1 MTAALVGF
9 AILLAISFTG
19 IPLAFATLI
28 VGFVGFAL
36 SRGFDSAVAMAG
48 QQIAEMIISPNLV
61 VVPIFILMGEFIRR
75 GGIADELYDF
85 GNALVGK
92 LPGGLAMS
100 TVIACGAFS
109 AVCGSSVATAA
120 TMTKVAMP
128 PMRRYGYH
136 DSLSAGTI
144 AAGGTLGILIPP
156 SIPMVIYCIFA
167 REDIGRMFM
176 AGVVP
181 GLLMMLAFMTTIG
194 IWVKLRPD
202 TAPDAETMSWSQRL
216 AAMKST
222 WGFVTLFGVV
232 LGGIYLGVFTP
243 TEAASVGALGAWL
256 FSFARGGMRRWVDYR
271 EVIGGAVGI
280 SASVFAIA
288 SCALVFSQF
297 INVTGLPYVV
307 LNLVQSMNLSG
318 TSLVIAIGVLCILM
332 GMVFE
337 ALGILVLIVPM
348 FLPSL
353 QGQGVDMIWFGIIV
367 IILIELGLIT
377 PPVGVNVFTVKAA
390 RPDLKLTDIFI
401 GVGPFVLAMM
411 VTAVLILLFP
421 AIAVG
426 LPNLMR

>member
-1 MTAALVGF
+1 MTAALIGF
-9 AILLAISFTG
+9 AILIALSLTG
-19 IPLAFATLI
+19 IPLAFATLL
-28 VGFVGFAL
+28 VGFSGFWWARGWESAIAMSCQQL
-36 SRGFDSAVAMAG
+36 S
-48 QQIAEMIISPNLV
+48 EMFVNPNLV
-61 VVPIFILMGEFIRR
+61 VVPIFVLMGEFIRR
-75 GGIADELYDF
+75 GRIAEELYDF
-85 GNALVGK
+85 GNAIVGG
-92 LPGGLAMS
+92 LRGGLAMS
-100 TVIACGAFS
+100 TVMACGAFA

-181 GLLMMLAFMTTIG
+181 GALMMLTFMITIG
-194 IWVKLRPD
+194 LWVRLSPT
-202 TAPDAETMSWSQRL
+202 TAPAGISMAWDKRL
-216 AAMKST
+216 AALKRT
-222 WGFVTLFGVV
+222 WAFVMLFATV

-243 TEAASVGALGAWL
+243 TEAASVGALGAWIFA
-256 FSFARGGMRRWVDYR
+256 FSRGSMRTWVEYR

-280 SASVFAIA
+280 SATIFAIA

-297 INVTGLPYVV
+297 INVTGMPYAM
-307 LNLVQSMNLSG
+307 LDLVQHWELSG
-318 TSLVIAIGVLCILM
+318 ISLVLAIGGLCIML

-348 FLPSL
+348 FLPTL
-353 QGQGVDMIWFGIIV
+353 QAQGIDLIWFGIIV

-390 RPDLKLTDIFI
+390 RPDLKLTHIFI
-401 GVGPFVLAMM
+401 GVAPFVLAMLI
-411 VTAVLILLFP
+411 TAGLIIAFP
-421 AIAVG
+421 DIAVG

>member
-1 MTAALVGF
+1 MTAALIGF
-9 AILLAISFTG
+9 ACLLALSFTG
-19 IPLAFATLI
+19 VSLAFATLL
-28 VGFVGFAL
+28 VGFLGFWFI
-36 SRGFDSAVAMAG
+36 RGWESSIAMSG
-48 QQIAEMIISPNLV
+48 QQIAEMIANPNLV

-75 GGIADELYDF
+75 GKIADELYEF
-85 GNALVGK
+85 GNALVGW
-92 LPGGLAMS
+92 LRGGLAMS
-100 TVIACGAFS
+100 TVLACGAFS

-181 GLLMMLAFMTTIG
+181 GLLMMVSFMITIG
-194 IWVKLRPD
+194 IWVKFQPSIAPEG
-202 TAPDAETMSWSQRL
+202 TAMAWAQRI
-216 AAMKST
+216 AALKKT
-222 WGFVTLFGVV
+222 WAFIALFAVV

-243 TEAASVGALGAWL
+243 TEAASVGAIGAFL
-256 FSFARGGMRRWVDYR
+256 FAFARGAMRTRKEYL
-271 EVIGGAVGI
+271 EVMGGAVGI
-280 SASVFAIA
+280 SASIFAIA

-297 INVTGLPYVV
+297 VNVTGMPYAV
-307 LNLVQSMNLSG
+307 LELVNHWELSG
-318 TSLVIAIGVLCILM
+318 MQLVLAIGLLCVIL

-348 FLPSL
+348 FLPTL
-353 QGQGVDMIWFGIIV
+353 QAQGIDLIWFGVIV

-390 RPDLKLTDIFI
+390 RPDLKLMHIFV
-401 GVGPFVLAMM
+401 GVAPFVVAML
-411 VTAVLILLFP
+411 VTAGLILAFP
-421 AIAVG
+421 WIATG

>member
-1 MTAALVGF
+1 MTAALIGF
-9 AILLAISFTG
+9 AILIALSLTG
-19 IPLAFATLI
+19 IPLAFATLL
-28 VGFVGFAL
+28 VGFSGFWWA
-36 SRGFDSAVAMAG
+36 RGWESAIAMSG
-48 QQIAEMIISPNLV
+48 QQLSEMFVNPNLV
-61 VVPIFILMGEFIRR
+61 VVPIFVLMGEFIRR
-75 GGIADELYDF
+75 GRIAEELYDF
-85 GNALVGK
+85 GNAIVGG
-92 LPGGLAMS
+92 LRGGLAMS
-100 TVIACGAFS
+100 TVMACGAFA

-181 GLLMMLAFMTTIG
+181 GALMMLTFMITIG
-194 IWVKLRPD
+194 LWVRLSPT
-202 TAPDAETMSWSQRL
+202 TAPAGISMAWDKRL
-216 AAMKST
+216 AALKRT
-222 WGFVTLFGVV
+222 WAFVMLFATV

-243 TEAASVGALGAWL
+243 TEAASVGALGAWIFA
-256 FSFARGGMRRWVDYR
+256 FSRGSMRTWVEYR

-280 SASVFAIA
+280 SATIFAIA

-297 INVTGLPYVV
+297 INVTGMPYAM
-307 LNLVQSMNLSG
+307 LDLVQHWELSG
-318 TSLVIAIGVLCILM
+318 ISLVLAIGGLCIML

-348 FLPSL
+348 FLPTL
-353 QGQGVDMIWFGIIV
+353 QAQGIDLIWFGIIV

-390 RPDLKLTDIFI
+390 RPDLKLTHIFI
-401 GVGPFVLAMM
+401 GVAPFVLAMLI
-411 VTAVLILLFP
+411 TAGLIIAFP
-421 AIAVG
+421 DIAVG

>member
-1 MTAALVGF
+1 MTAALIGF
-9 AILLAISFTG
+9 AILIALSFTG
-19 IPLAFATLI
+19 ISLAFATLL
-28 VGFVGFAL
+28 VGFIGFW
-36 SRGFDSAVAMAG
+36 SIRGLESSIAMSG
-48 QQIAEMIISPNLV
+48 QQIAEMIVNPNLV
-61 VVPIFILMGEFIRR
+61 VVPIFVLMGEFIR
-75 GGIADELYDF
+75 GGRIADELYEF
-85 GNALVGK
+85 GNALVGW
-92 LPGGLAMS
+92 LRGGLAMS
-100 TVIACGAFS
+100 TVLACGAFS

-128 PMRRYGYH
+128 PMREYGYH

-181 GLLMMLAFMTTIG
+181 GLLMMVIFMVTIA
-194 IWVKLRPD
+194 IWVRLRPG
-202 TAPDAETMSWSQRL
+202 TAPAGTMMSWAQR
-216 AAMKST
+216 AVAMKKT
-222 WGFVTLFGVV
+222 WAFVALFGVV

-243 TEAASVGALGAWL
+243 TEAASVGAIGAFL
-256 FSFARGGMRRWVDYR
+256 FALARGAMRTGR
-271 EVIGGAVGI
+271 EYLDVMGSAVAI
-280 SASVFAIA
+280 SASIFAIA

-297 INVTGLPYVV
+297 VNVTGMPYAM
-307 LNLVQSMNLSG
+307 LDLVTHWELSG
-318 TSLVIAIGVLCILM
+318 TALVLAIGALCVVL

-353 QGQGVDMIWFGIIV
+353 QAQGVDLIWFGVIV

-377 PPVGVNVFTVKAA
+377 PPVGINVFTVKAA
-390 RPDLKLTDIFI
+390 RPDLKLTHIFI
-401 GVGPFVLAMM
+401 GVGPFVIAMLI
-411 VTAVLILLFP
+411 TAALIIEFP
-421 AIAVG
+421 WLAVG

>member
-1 MTAALVGF
+1 M
-9 AILLAISFTG
+9 
-19 IPLAFATLI
+19 
-28 VGFVGFAL
+28 

-48 QQIAEMIISPNLV
+48 QQIAEMIINPNLV

-128 PMRRYGYH
+128 SMRRYGYH
-136 DSLSAGTI
+136 DSLSAGTV

-176 AGVVP
+176 AGVLP
-181 GLLMMLAFMTTIG
+181 GLLMMLTFMVTIG
-194 IWVKLRPD
+194 IWVKLCPD
-202 TAPDAETMSWSQRL
+202 MAPDAEAMSWPKRL
-216 AAMKST
+216 AAMKKT
-222 WGFVTLFGVV
+222 WGFVILFAVV

-243 TEAASVGALGAWL
+243 TEAASVGALGAWM
-256 FSFARGGMRRWVDYR
+256 FSFARGGMRKWAEYR
-271 EVIGGAVGI
+271 EVIGSAVGI
-280 SASVFAIA
+280 SATIFAIA

-297 INVTGLPYVV
+297 INVTGLPYKV
-307 LNLVQSMNLSG
+307 LELVQSFDLTGM
-318 TSLVIAIGVLCILM
+318 SLVIAIGVLCILL

-337 ALGILVLIVPM
+337 ALGILVLIIPM
-348 FLPSL
+348 FLPTL
-353 QGQGVDMIWFGIIV
+353 QAQSVDMIWFGVVV

-390 RPDLKLTDIFI
+390 RPDLRLTDIFI
-401 GVGPFVLAMM
+401 GIGPFVLAML
-411 VTAVLILLFP
+411 VTVLLILVFP
-421 AIAVG
+421 AVAVR
-426 LPNLMR
+426 LPNLIR

>member
-1 MTAALVGF
+1 MTAALIGF
-9 AILLAISFTG
+9 AILIALSFTG
-19 IPLAFATLI
+19 IPLAFATLL
-28 VGFVGFAL
+28 VGFSGFWWA
-36 SRGFDSAVAMAG
+36 RGWESAIAMSG
-48 QQIAEMIISPNLV
+48 QQLSEMFVNPNLV
-61 VVPIFILMGEFIRR
+61 VVPIFVLMGEFIRR
-75 GGIADELYDF
+75 GRIAEELYDF
-85 GNALVGK
+85 GNAIVGG
-92 LPGGLAMS
+92 LRGGLAMS
-100 TVIACGAFS
+100 TVMACGAFA

-181 GLLMMLAFMTTIG
+181 GALMMLTFMITIG
-194 IWVKLRPD
+194 LWVRLSPS
-202 TAPDAETMSWSQRL
+202 TAPAGISMAWDKRL
-216 AAMKST
+216 AALKRT
-222 WGFVTLFGVV
+222 WAFVMLFATV

-243 TEAASVGALGAWL
+243 TEAASVGALGAWIFA
-256 FSFARGGMRRWVDYR
+256 FSRGSMRTWVEYR

-280 SASVFAIA
+280 SATIFAIA

-297 INVTGLPYVV
+297 INVTGMPYAM
-307 LNLVQSMNLSG
+307 LDLVQHWELSG
-318 TSLVIAIGVLCILM
+318 ISLVLAIGGLCIML

-348 FLPSL
+348 FLPTL
-353 QGQGVDMIWFGIIV
+353 QAQGIDLIWFGIIV

-390 RPDLKLTDIFI
+390 RPDLKLTHIFI
-401 GVGPFVLAMM
+401 GVAPFVLAMLI
-411 VTAVLILLFP
+411 TAGLIIAFP
-421 AIAVG
+421 DIAVG